1 MIELTYINLNDFLSR
16 SINVGREG
24 EVLDQSFSPG
34 NLVKIYHGENKKGI
48 NVAGMFLPQ
57 VLEEYKKINRMRALI
72 RKLFLNRRIYRRSTF
87 KGRVVKL
94 YEMKRNYKRIKNEKI
109 VFYMEDV
116 SKVIGS
122 KHFSFKVDK
131 LPYKKNGK
139 DVYRTGS
146 DAASFF
152 AEKQIQRNIK
162 RTYSVKQADRDI
174 IVPQLISILSDKVPK
189 LVMKADIE
197 AFYESIDRDLLVKKL
212 NEKPVLSLSTRKL
225 ITKMFRKYEAL
236 SGEERGIPRG
246 IGISAYLAE
255 LYLKT
260 FDEEIKRIDNLIY
273 YARYVDDIVIVVS
286 IKSGEGEE
294 AIKKKVSSLLDKEKL
309 SLNQNKTDVFS
320 CLNGSETF
328 SFEYLGYKFNK
339 AGAELKVSISD
350 KKIEKYKS
358 RISRSIDKFKKNSIK
373 QPKKAK
379 KELFLRLSFLT
390 TNTSLSNNKGNAVV
404 GVYNTN
410 KWITETGPLVHLDN
424 ILKGRIA
431 SLKDEKI
438 KQKASKFSFRKGFSE
453 RRYTRFTSKDLE
465 TIVKAWKQ

>member
-1 MIELTYINLNDFLSR
+1 M
-16 SINVGREG
+16 
-24 EVLDQSFSPG
+24 
-34 NLVKIYHGENKKGI
+34 
-48 NVAGMFLPQ
+48 
-57 VLEEYKKINRMRALI
+57 
-72 RKLFLNRRIYRRSTF
+72 
-87 KGRVVKL
+87 
-94 YEMKRNYKRIKNEKI
+94 
-109 VFYMEDV
+109 YMEGV
-116 SKVIGS
+116 SEVISS
-122 KHFSFKVDK
+122 KHFSFKVNK

-152 AEKQIQRNIK
+152 TEKQIQRNIK

-174 IVPQLISILSDKVPK
+174 IVPQLISILKDKVPK

-197 AFYESIDRDLLVKKL
+197 AFYESIDRDLLVEKL

-225 ITKMFRKYEAL
+225 ITKMLRNYESL

-246 IGISAYLAE
+246 IGVSAYLSE

-260 FDEEIKRIDNLIY
+260 FDEEVKRIDNLIY

-424 ILKGRIA
+424 LLKGKIA
-431 SLKDEKI
+431 SLKDENI
-438 KQKASKFSFRKGFSE
+438 KQKASKFSFEKGFTE
-453 RRYTRFTSKDLE
+453 RRYTRFASKDLE

>member
-1 MIELTYINLNDFLSR
+1 MIELTYTNLNNFYQDRLTWGES
-16 SINVGREG
+16 

-34 NLVKIYHGENKKGI
+34 NLVKIYHDENKKGI

-57 VLEEYKKINRMRALI
+57 VLEEYKKINRVRALI

-87 KGRVVKL
+87 NDRVVKL
-94 YEMKRNYKRIKNEKI
+94 YEMKRHYKKIKNEAI
-109 VFYMEDV
+109 VIYMEGV
-116 SKVIGS
+116 SEVISS
-122 KHFSFKVDK
+122 KHFSFKVNK

-152 AEKQIQRNIK
+152 TEKQIQRNIK

-174 IVPQLISILSDKVPK
+174 IVPQLISILKDKVPK

-197 AFYESIDRDLLVKKL
+197 AFYESIDRYLLVEKL

-225 ITKMFRKYEAL
+225 ITKMLRNYESL

-246 IGISAYLAE
+246 IGVSAYLSE

-260 FDEEIKRIDNLIY
+260 FDEEVKRIDNLIY

-294 AIKKKVSSLLDKEKL
+294 AIKKKVGSLLDKEKL
-309 SLNQNKTDVFS
+309 SLNKNKTDVFS

-339 AGAELKVSISD
+339 AESGLKVSISD

-424 ILKGRIA
+424 LLKGKIA
-431 SLKDEKI
+431 SLKDENI
-438 KQKASKFSFRKGFSE
+438 KQKASKFSFEKGFTE
-453 RRYTRFTSKDLE
+453 RRYTRFASKDLE

>member
-1 MIELTYINLNDFLSR
+1 MTW
-16 SINVGREG
+16 GEG

-57 VLEEYKKINRMRALI
+57 VLEEYKKINRVRALI

-87 KGRVVKL
+87 NDRVVKL
-94 YEMKRNYKRIKNEKI
+94 YEMKRHYKKIKNEAI
-109 VFYMEDV
+109 VMYMEGV
-116 SKVIGS
+116 SEVISS
-122 KHFSFKVDK
+122 KHFSFKVNK

-152 AEKQIQRNIK
+152 TEKQIQRNIK

-174 IVPQLISILSDKVPK
+174 IVPQLISILKDKVPK

-197 AFYESIDRDLLVKKL
+197 AFYESIDRDLLVEKL

-225 ITKMFRKYEAL
+225 ITKMLRNYESL

-246 IGISAYLAE
+246 IGVSAYLSE

-260 FDEEIKRIDNLIY
+260 FDEEVKRIDNLIY

-424 ILKGRIA
+424 LLKGKIA
-431 SLKDEKI
+431 SLKDENI
-438 KQKASKFSFRKGFSE
+438 KQKASKFSFEKGFTE
-453 RRYTRFTSKDLE
+453 RRYTRFASKDLE

>member
-1 MIELTYINLNDFLSR
+1 
-16 SINVGREG
+16 VGREG

-162 RTYSVKQADRDI
+162 R
-174 IVPQLISILSDKVPK
+174 
-189 LVMKADIE
+189 
-197 AFYESIDRDLLVKKL
+197 
-212 NEKPVLSLSTRKL
+212 
-225 ITKMFRKYEAL
+225 
-236 SGEERGIPRG
+236 
-246 IGISAYLAE
+246 
-255 LYLKT
+255 
-260 FDEEIKRIDNLIY
+260 
-273 YARYVDDIVIVVS
+273 
-286 IKSGEGEE
+286 
-294 AIKKKVSSLLDKEKL
+294 
-309 SLNQNKTDVFS
+309 
-320 CLNGSETF
+320 
-328 SFEYLGYKFNK
+328 
-339 AGAELKVSISD
+339 
-350 KKIEKYKS
+350 
-358 RISRSIDKFKKNSIK
+358 
-373 QPKKAK
+373 
-379 KELFLRLSFLT
+379 
-390 TNTSLSNNKGNAVV
+390 
-404 GVYNTN
+404 
-410 KWITETGPLVHLDN
+410 
-424 ILKGRIA
+424 
-431 SLKDEKI
+431 
-438 KQKASKFSFRKGFSE
+438 
-453 RRYTRFTSKDLE
+453 
-465 TIVKAWKQ
+465 